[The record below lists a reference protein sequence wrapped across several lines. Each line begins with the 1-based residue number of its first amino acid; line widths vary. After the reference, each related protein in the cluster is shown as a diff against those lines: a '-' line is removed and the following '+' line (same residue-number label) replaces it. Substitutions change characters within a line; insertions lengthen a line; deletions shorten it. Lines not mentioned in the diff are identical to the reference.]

1 MSFEYISKKTYY
13 KSKVLPNFF
22 PRQQVRYYLRKKN
35 VAAHFDQLL
44 LNDLTFLNE
53 IGDKIK
59 ALQISKPVVQ
69 TASF

>member
-1 MSFEYISKKTYY
+1 MNAQ
-13 KSKVLPNFF
+13 L
-22 PRQQVRYYLRKKN
+22 YYLRNKN

-59 ALQISKPVVQ
+59 ALQISKPAVQ
-69 TASF
+69 TASL